1 MPEIRTFTL
10 EKEDKFLVLAS
21 DGLFDWMKRR
31 DITKAIP
38 HFISLERKKLQENEK
53 GKSDHE
59 LMTKEVLARGLME
72 VCVERAAKKENLTVD
87 FFKKL
92 APGKEK
98 RMLIDDLTVLVLDL
112 EDQTK

>member
-1 MPEIRTFTL
+1 MR
-10 EKEDKFLVLAS
+10 
-21 DGLFDWMKRR
+21 RR

-38 HFISLERKKLQENEK
+38 HFISLERKKLQESEK

-72 VCVERAAKKENLTVD
+72 VCIERAAKKEDLTVD

-92 APGKEK
+92 SPGKEK
-98 RMLIDDLTVLVLDL
+98 RMLIDDVTVLVLDL
-112 EDQTK
+112 EDQTNKKAKKEKSLCLPSSLVVFDVIKC